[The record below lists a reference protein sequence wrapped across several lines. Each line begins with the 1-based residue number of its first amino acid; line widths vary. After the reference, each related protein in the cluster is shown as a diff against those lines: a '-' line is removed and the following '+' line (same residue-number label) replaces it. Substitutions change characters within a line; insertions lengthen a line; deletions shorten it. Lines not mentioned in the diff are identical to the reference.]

1 MRTITSSR
9 IKKITY
15 KGIEDVYNMEVEGTH
30 CFSVNGGY
38 IVHNCRYAT
47 EYIWRNMENT
57 YSYPMYGLSDIG
69 L

>member
-1 MRTITSSR
+1 MQKVK
-9 IKKITY
+9 IKSIKL
-15 KGIEDVYNMEVEGTH
+15 KGIEDVFNMEVDNTH

-47 EYIWRNMENT
+47 EYIWSNANST
-57 YSYPMYGLSDIG
+57 YQIVEYGLEDLG